1 MRLESC
7 LPEVKMTEQSVHLP
21 VIGLYYPYVHFRD
34 ERWLKLAALYWPR
47 MARIVT
53 PGYPTHDSEL
63 VRRLSGELGFVVDVS
78 PVTARSAVAAPFT
91 DFIGSLG
98 PSELARWSVTSEGPY
113 EFDDLTPVSQVPV
126 AASEELP
133 SASRR
138 MGHYAGVSQA
148 DGGRLSAVHESEVS
162 GALRASLIAADLA
175 RPVRGEW
182 LAMHP
187 ELAWL
192 YKCRL
197 TEEVARR
204 NRLAATTDQLP
215 AYAALAGAAM
225 PATPADTMSAL
236 TTSAGVETAF
246 GLLAVTAVIPADVD
260 LIPADKIIEV
270 RRRFGQQF
278 DRWRQNVDGLGAA
291 LAQQLRAVEDPEI
304 LGAYLD
310 DAVRQYST
318 APVEDLRRGLTAVGI
333 DMADQAI
340 NSRFELPPGLA
351 AGLAAA
357 GSASQPHIAAAAGI
371 AAGAVAIRRAG
382 RRRARAASLAPAAY
396 LLSVR
401 ETLTP
406 QTWITRVVRAMRRMA
421 GLCGFTS

>member
-1 MRLESC
+1 
-7 LPEVKMTEQSVHLP
+7 MTEQPTHLP
-21 VIGLYYPYVHFRD
+21 VMGLYYPYVHFRD

-53 PGYPTHDSEL
+53 PGYPTRDSEL
-63 VRRLSGELGFVVDVS
+63 VRRLSGELGFVVNVS
-78 PVTARSAVAAPFT
+78 PVSARSAVAGPFT

-113 EFDDLTPVSQVPV
+113 DPDDLAPVAQVPV
-126 AASEELP
+126 VASEQLP
-133 SASRR
+133 PTSRR
-138 MGHYAGVSQA
+138 MGHHARVSLNLPG
-148 DGGRLSAVHESEVS
+148 GGRLSAVHESEVS
-162 GALRASLIAADLA
+162 DALRANLIAADLA

-192 YKCRL
+192 YKCGL

-204 NRLAATTDQLP
+204 NRLAATTDQVT

-225 PATPADTMSAL
+225 PAAPTAS
-236 TTSAGVETAF
+236 TTSALAASAGIETAF
-246 GLLAVTAVIPADVD
+246 GLLAVTAVIPTDLD
-260 LIPADKIIEV
+260 LIPVEKIIEV
-270 RRRFGQQF
+270 RRSFGQHF
-278 DRWRQNVDGLGAA
+278 DRWRQNIDGFGAA
-291 LAQQLRAVEDPEI
+291 LAQQLRAVESPEI
-304 LGAYLD
+304 LSAYLD
-310 DAVRQYST
+310 DAVRRYST

-340 NSRFELPPGLA
+340 NSRFELP
-351 AGLAAA
+351 AGLAAV
-357 GSASQPHIAAAAGI
+357 GLASQPYIAAAAGI

-382 RRRARAASLAPAAY
+382 SRRARARNLAPAAY

-406 QTWITRVVRAMRRMA
+406 QTWITRVVRAMRRIA
-421 GLCGFTS
+421 GLRGWTSLPIPPAAMPP

>member
-1 MRLESC
+1 
-7 LPEVKMTEQSVHLP
+7 MTEQPAHLP
-21 VIGLYYPYVHFRD
+21 VMGLYYPYVHFRD
-34 ERWLKLAALYWPR
+34 ERWLKLAALYWPH
-47 MARIVT
+47 MARIAT

-78 PVTARSAVAAPFT
+78 PVTVRSAVAAPFT

-113 EFDDLTPVSQVPV
+113 EPDDLTPVSQVPV
-126 AASEELP
+126 TASEELP
-133 SASRR
+133 PASRR

-162 GALRASLIAADLA
+162 GALRDSLIAADLA

-225 PATPADTMSAL
+225 PATPTANAMSAL
-236 TTSAGVETAF
+236 ATSAGVETAF
-246 GLLAVTAVIPADVD
+246 GLLAVTAIIPADLD
-260 LIPADKIIEV
+260 LIPAEKIIEA
-270 RRRFGQQF
+270 RLRFGGQF

-291 LAQQLRAVEDPEI
+291 LAQELRAVESPEV
-304 LGAYLD
+304 LAAYLD
-310 DAVRQYST
+310 DAVRQFSI
-318 APVEDLRRGLTAVGI
+318 APVEDLRQGLTAVGI
-333 DMADQAI
+333 DMADQAM
-340 NSRFELPPGLA
+340 NSRFELP
-351 AGLAAA
+351 AGLAAV
-357 GSASQPHIAAAAGI
+357 GLASQPHIAAAAGI

-382 RRRARAASLAPAAY
+382 SRKARATSLAPAAY

-406 QTWITRVVRAMRRMA
+406 QTWITRVIRAMRRIA
-421 GLCGFTS
+421 GLRGWTS

>member
-1 MRLESC
+1 
-7 LPEVKMTEQSVHLP
+7 MTKQSAHLP
-21 VIGLYYPYVHFRD
+21 VMGLYYPYVHFRD

-63 VRRLSGELGFVVDVS
+63 VRRLNDELGFVVDVS

-98 PSELARWSVTSEGPY
+98 PNELARWSVTSEGPY
-113 EFDDLTPVSQVPV
+113 EPDDLTPVSQVPV
-126 AASEELP
+126 AAPETRSP
-133 SASRR
+133 TARQA
-138 MGHYAGVSQA
+138 GHHVSWSPAGQ
-148 DGGRLSAVHESEVS
+148 GRLSAVHESEVS
-162 GALRASLIAADLA
+162 DALRAHLIAADLA
-175 RPVRGEW
+175 RPVREVW
-182 LAMHP
+182 LGMHP

-197 TEEVARR
+197 TEEVASR
-204 NRLAATTDQLP
+204 NRLAPTTDQLP

-225 PATPADTMSAL
+225 PATASAS
-236 TTSAGVETAF
+236 TTSSPAANAGVETAF
-246 GLLAVTAVIPADVD
+246 GLLAVTAVIPADLD
-260 LIPADKIIEV
+260 LVPAEKIIEA

-278 DRWRQNVDGLGAA
+278 DRWRQNVDDVGAA
-291 LAQQLRAVEDPEI
+291 LAEQLRAVESPEI
-304 LGAYLD
+304 LAAYLD

-318 APVEDLRRGLTAVGI
+318 APVEDLRRGLTEAGI

-340 NSRFELPPGLA
+340 NSRFALP
-351 AGLAAA
+351 AGLAAI
-357 GSASQPHIAAAAGI
+357 GLASQPHIAAALGI

-382 RRRARAASLAPAAY
+382 SSKARAASLAPAAY

-406 QTWITRVVRAMRRMA
+406 QTWITRVIRAMRRIA
-421 GLCGFTS
+421 GMRGWTI

>member
-1 MRLESC
+1 
-7 LPEVKMTEQSVHLP
+7 MTEQPAHLP
-21 VIGLYYPYVHFRD
+21 VMGLYYPYVHFRD
-34 ERWLKLAALYWPR
+34 ERWLKLAALYWPH
-47 MARIVT
+47 MARIAT

-78 PVTARSAVAAPFT
+78 PVTVRSAVAAPFT

-113 EFDDLTPVSQVPV
+113 EPDDLTPVSQVPV
-126 AASEELP
+126 TASEELP
-133 SASRR
+133 PASRR

-162 GALRASLIAADLA
+162 GALRDSLIAADLA

-225 PATPADTMSAL
+225 PATPTANAMSAL
-236 TTSAGVETAF
+236 ATSAGVETAF
-246 GLLAVTAVIPADVD
+246 GLLAVTAIIPADLD
-260 LIPADKIIEV
+260 LIPAEKIIEA
-270 RRRFGQQF
+270 RLRFGGQF
-278 DRWRQNVDGLGAA
+278 DRWRQNVDGLGTA
-291 LAQQLRAVEDPEI
+291 LAQQLRAVESPEV
-304 LGAYLD
+304 LAAYLD
-310 DAVRQYST
+310 DAVRQYSI
-318 APVEDLRRGLTAVGI
+318 APMEDLRQGLTAVGI
-333 DMADQAI
+333 DMADQAM
-340 NSRFELPPGLA
+340 NSRFELP
-351 AGLAAA
+351 AGLAAV
-357 GSASQPHIAAAAGI
+357 GLASQPHIAAAAGI

-382 RRRARAASLAPAAY
+382 SRKARATSLAPAAY

-406 QTWITRVVRAMRRMA
+406 QTWITRVIRAMRRIA
-421 GLCGFTS
+421 GLRGWTS